1 MKVSLNQNNVKFLI
15 NQPTSLMIRALLNL
29 RTLHKRLWVWVLIF
43 TKLHC
48 LVLFKRKWGWSEA
61 QIQNAFMLH
70 PQCMKHFEKKISMTM
85 DYLVNQMGI
94 ARCPMIL
101 HYSLEKTFIPRLAV
115 NRILTA
121 KVLIK
126 DIIFLQTI
134 LHVGKESFLG
144 KFVSKYEQEAPEV
157 LKNSHKKLL
166 ADVDVTA
173 QLYKDFSG
181 KAHHIMEPHA
191 LLASTYTLW
200 RKEIHPTLAARNQKL
215 LKKQCCATQVRM
227 KEIGIPIASNAI
239 FAIRK

>member
-181 KAHHIMEPHA
+181 KDKAFSDRFLKPYEEEAPELVKLFQDQLNIQE
-191 LLASTYTLW
+191 LLLT
-200 RKEIHPTLAARNQKL
+200 
-215 LKKQCCATQVRM
+215 
-227 KEIGIPIASNAI
+227 
-239 FAIRK
+239 